1 MQAPDAERIGY
12 QDDSVDLLQRFQN
25 TGDLLLHQAR
35 RFGKFLQRGR
45 MSRVDDMAHKQI
57 VEPCRRNGWR
67 HSAILQGI
75 QGSLI
80 RSSRAPILYPD
91 NVPELPEVETVVRG
105 LDKRVAGDTIES
117 VWIGSRK
124 QTLKSAAGLIVAT
137 LEGKRIV
144 RVHRAGKHI
153 VFDLAG
159 ASGISGVKSSNASKS
174 NASKKKSERSGRGRT
189 RPGASEQTAQW
200 IVHLGMTGRLV
211 VSEAPAEIAKHTHLI
226 AKLASGR
233 ELRFIDPRMFGKLSV
248 HAGGFDPGGVEPL
261 EVDEGQ
267 FVALFR
273 ERKTP
278 IKSALLN
285 QKLLRGVGNIYADE
299 SLFRAGIRPRRRA
312 SSISGKQLSVLHR
325 SVQEVL
331 REAIA
336 LGGSSISDYVDADG
350 EEGFFQLQHKV
361 YGREGQPCLACATPI
376 RRVVLAGRSSHYCSK
391 CQK

>member
-1 MQAPDAERIGY
+1 M
-12 QDDSVDLLQRFQN
+12 
-25 TGDLLLHQAR
+25 
-35 RFGKFLQRGR
+35 
-45 MSRVDDMAHKQI
+45 
-57 VEPCRRNGWR
+57 
-67 HSAILQGI
+67 
-75 QGSLI
+75 
-80 RSSRAPILYPD
+80 
-91 NVPELPEVETVVRG
+91 PELPEVETIVRG
-105 LDKRVAGDTIES
+105 LDKRVAGDTVES

-124 QTLKSAAGLIVAT
+124 QPLKSPAGVIAET
-137 LEGKRIV
+137 LEGKQIV

-153 VFDLAG
+153 VFDLEQTARPKKG
-159 ASGISGVKSSNASKS
+159 RRTDRGKTRQAASLPQRD
-174 NASKKKSERSGRGRT
+174 E
-189 RPGASEQTAQW
+189 PTAQW

-211 VSEAPAEIAKHTHLI
+211 VSEPAAEIVKHTHLI

-261 EVDEGQ
+261 EVSEDR

-273 ERKTP
+273 GRKTP

-312 SSISGKQLSVLHR
+312 ATITREQLGKLHR
-325 SVQEVL
+325 AVREVL
-331 REAIA
+331 NEAIA

-350 EEGFFQLQHKV
+350 EEGFFQLQHRV
-361 YGREGQPCLACATPI
+361 YGHEGEPCLVCGTAI
-376 RRVVLAGRSSHYCSK
+376 RRVVLAGRSSHYCSN